1 MSSNLNQMSST
12 GDFSSPDPKP
22 KIAISYFSTLLL
34 KCPFNFQERE
44 KKIDRWR
51 EWQKCGGDKEQT
63 ISSSC

>member
-1 MSSNLNQMSST
+1 MSSNLNQISST

-44 KKIDRWR
+44 KNRSMAGMAEMRRRQGADH
-51 EWQKCGGDKEQT
+51 
-63 ISSSC
+63 